1 MVKWIGREDMTLWQA
16 CREII
21 LIFIYQNFVWAAQ
34 GKTSRHIREDDIKIL
49 QNKIPKELN
58 SLNTFS

>member
-1 MVKWIGREDMTLWQA
+1 MDWTVRDGYNVWQA

-21 LIFIYQNFVWAAQ
+21 LIFIYQIFVWTAQ
-34 GKTSRHIREDDIKIL
+34 GKTPRHIGEDDIKIL
-49 QNKIPKELN
+49 QNKIPNELN

>member
-21 LIFIYQNFVWAAQ
+21 LIFIYQNFIWAAK
-34 GKTSRHIREDDIKIL
+34 GKTPRHIRGDDIKIL